1 MWKGVNMRYVKFL
14 IAILATICILGANFE
29 QVSAG
34 NGHKAECDSQV
45 RRVQCGAYVA
55 NVSMGAHLLYNT
67 NNGGVYCSMTH
78 EKHLHNI
85 YCANSSCNVLF
96 SSNEVRTCLEKH
108 SSCEAKTGICQY

>member
-1 MWKGVNMRYVKFL
+1 MRYVKFL

-55 NVSMGAHLLYNT
+55 NVSMGTFAL
-67 NNGGVYCSMTH
+67 
-78 EKHLHNI
+78 
-85 YCANSSCNVLF
+85 
-96 SSNEVRTCLEKH
+96 
-108 SSCEAKTGICQY
+108 